1 MNGATISILPIDEG
15 QCDTRINARSA
26 LYLAVLGAAAGRMV
40 PLDRLLNMVWCL
52 GSWRPP
58 REVVFE
64 TLRLATRNGHVSATE
79 SWVRSV
85 PFLYSLT
92 GPGAETLLCLM
103 RSPLPTANDP
113 ATTAAAS
120 VKHGLLDLLDA
131 TDRSKVAADLR
142 RYYLMC
148 REDSENR
155 RELLPAHRALIQH
168 MASER
173 TAWLESRLK
182 TLDMCPGQTA

>member
-1 MNGATISILPIDEG
+1 MSGATLSILPIDEKRCETG
-15 QCDTRINARSA
+15 INTRST

-64 TLRLATRNGHVSATE
+64 TLRLATRNGHVCTTE

-92 GPGAETLLCLM
+92 KTGAETLLGLM
-103 RSPLPTANDP
+103 RSPLPAANDP
-113 ATTAAAS
+113 AMIAAAS
-120 VKHGLLDLLDA
+120 VKHGLLDLLEG
-131 TDRSKVAADLR
+131 TDRSRVAADLR
-142 RYYLMC
+142 QYYLMC
-148 REDSENR
+148 REDTESR

-168 MASER
+168 MVSER
-173 TAWLESRLK
+173 TAWLEARLK
-182 TLDMCPGQTA
+182 TLDPGPTV